1 MSKHTLTDLYQ
12 IGRFYQYKCV
22 NCGRMV
28 DRRNKAYKPVY
39 CPTCFKQRTKERA
52 KERREEANDNKLQ
65 NFAQWLWDNNYLT
78 DEAFTINLVE
88 QYKLEL
94 IKEKK

>member
-1 MSKHTLTDLYQ
+1 MDRYRGLDQLT

-22 NCGRMV
+22 NCGRIV

-52 KERREEANDNKLQ
+52 KERREEASDNKLQ

-88 QYKLEL
+88 QYKDEQLEV
-94 IKEKK
+94 KK